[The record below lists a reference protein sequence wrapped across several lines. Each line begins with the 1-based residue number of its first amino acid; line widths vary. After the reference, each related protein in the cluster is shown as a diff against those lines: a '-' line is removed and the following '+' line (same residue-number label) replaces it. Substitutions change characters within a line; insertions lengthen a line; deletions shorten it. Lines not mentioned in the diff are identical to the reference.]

1 MSLPRRLSWA
11 GLNWAAGHW
20 EMEVWLGVL
29 APHGPEA
36 VAGRSTAAERP
47 QNECTVGWQHTPLHS
62 PGENLLEPTLQPSAK
77 RA

>member
-36 VAGRSTAAERP
+36 VAGRSTAYSLAPRGREAAP
-47 QNECTVGWQHTPLHS
+47 Q
-62 PGENLLEPTLQPSAK
+62 
-77 RA
+77 